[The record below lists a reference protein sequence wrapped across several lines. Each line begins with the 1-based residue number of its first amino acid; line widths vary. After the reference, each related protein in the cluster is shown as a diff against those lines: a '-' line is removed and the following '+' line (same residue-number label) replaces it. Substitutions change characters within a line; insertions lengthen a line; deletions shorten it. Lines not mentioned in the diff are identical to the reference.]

1 MVFVSTRSSNRVR
14 MPPRRK
20 KTQKNDLDRLGKLAA
35 TLGINIDN
43 LLEEVPLTEIGQEA
57 QIRHEIE
64 AESVIFYI
72 ESKGSGFKDALCK
85 YCGGLFL
92 HTFIGV
98 SYCSDNCR
106 AQKLSEYGI
115 IWNFHKRP
123 MSQRWN
129 AKGKGYVPKI
139 IGVEA
144 TAALVEA
151 GYVEIDEE
159 KYVPEVP
166 YNPNFKLSDLK
177 EHADTEVD
185 EQEVI
190 ELEEKLKEAKK
201 ND

>member
-1 MVFVSTRSSNRVR
+1 

-20 KTQKNDLDRLGKLAA
+20 KTQKNDIDRLSKLAA

-43 LLEEVPLTEIGQEA
+43 LLEEVPLTEIGEEA
-57 QIRHEIE
+57 QIRYEIE
-64 AESVIFYI
+64 AESALFYI
-72 ESKGSGFKDALCK
+72 ETKGAGFQQKVCKNKDCE
-85 YCGGLFL
+85 GLFL
-92 HTFIGV
+92 HTYSAV
-98 SYCSDNCR
+98 NYCSDNCR
-106 AQKLSEYGI
+106 AQALSEYGI
-115 IWNFHKRP
+115 IWNFHKRS

-166 YNPNFKLSDLK
+166 YDPNFKLSDLRDY
-177 EHADTEVD
+177 ADTD

-190 ELEEKLKEAKK
+190 ELEEKLKEVKK

>member
-1 MVFVSTRSSNRVR
+1 

-20 KTQKNDLDRLGKLAA
+20 KTQKNDIDRLSKLAA

-43 LLEEVPLTEIGQEA
+43 LLEEVPLTEIGEEA

-72 ESKGSGFKDALCK
+72 ETKGVGFQQKVCKNKDCE
-85 YCGGLFL
+85 GLFL
-92 HTFIGV
+92 HTYSAV
-98 SYCSDNCR
+98 NYCSDNCR
-106 AQKLSEYGI
+106 AQALSEYGI

-166 YNPNFKLSDLK
+166 YNPNFKLSDLR
-177 EHADTEVD
+177 EHADTGTD

-201 ND
+201 NA